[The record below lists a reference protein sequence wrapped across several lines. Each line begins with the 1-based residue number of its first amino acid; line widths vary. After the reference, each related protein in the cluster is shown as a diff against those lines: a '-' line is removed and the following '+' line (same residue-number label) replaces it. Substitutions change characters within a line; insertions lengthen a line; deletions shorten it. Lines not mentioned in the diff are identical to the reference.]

1 MTFKNVIS
9 WFEIPILDLRRAQS
23 LTNKFLKCK
32 SLSDMKLFCL
42 ILTLFLTTE
51 SFGQDYTAYKTAW
64 DNLHQF
70 SSITD
75 STRQREE
82 IQKWFS
88 SLRDSNQIPFIVV
101 DSVLFLYEGEATSV
115 TWVGDFNGW
124 GSDGKFENHGNKIE
138 NTNIWFLK
146 SSFPKDARLDYKIIL
161 NGAEYILD
169 PENPHQ
175 QWSGVG
181 GGSPNS
187 ELRMPLWKEDPALTP
202 RNDIAHGTLR
212 RDILFNSKILGYQV
226 MYTIYLPSGVEGIG
240 KLPSIYVT
248 DGYEYLLPQLGNM
261 ATILDNLIAEKKIK
275 PIAAIFIDQRE
286 PVNRSNNKRMQEL
299 AMNKKYLDF
308 FVKELIPYIE
318 RQYPLITDASQR
330 AILGTSMGGLTSTY
344 FAFTRP
350 DVFGMAGIQ
359 SPAFWTKP
367 QIYQLCID
375 SATPKMKVSMTSGL
389 INDTSKESRKVKDI
403 LAASSCEYHYREVN
417 EGHSWGNW
425 RNLIDD
431 ILIDFFALK

>member
-1 MTFKNVIS
+1 MKSIYLS
-9 WFEIPILDLRRAQS
+9 C
-23 LTNKFLKCK
+23 FLLLGSKV
-32 SLSDMKLFCL
+32 
-42 ILTLFLTTE
+42 
-51 SFGQDYTAYKTAW
+51 FGQDYSPYKATF
-64 DNLHQF
+64 DKLQQL
-70 SSITD
+70 SLTTD
-75 STRQREE
+75 STHQKEE
-82 IQKWFS
+82 IQKLFS
-88 SLRDSNQIPFIVV
+88 SLHELNQIPFITE
-101 DSVLFLYEGEATSV
+101 DSVLFLYEGNANSV
-115 TWVGDFNGW
+115 SWMGDFNGW
-124 GSDGKFENHGNKIE
+124 GHDEKFENHGKKIT

-146 SSFPKDARLDYKIIL
+146 SAFPKDARLDYKIVL
-161 NGAEYILD
+161 NGRDYVLD

-187 ELRMPLWKEDPALTP
+187 ELRMPLWKEAPELTVQNNTP
-202 RNDIAHGTLR
+202 HGTLKH
-212 RDILFNSKILGYQV
+212 DILFNSKILGYQI
-226 MYTIYLPSGVEGIG
+226 MYTIYLPAGYEGMG
-240 KLPSIYVT
+240 KLPSVYVT

-261 ATILDNLIAEKKIK
+261 ATVLDNLIAEKKIK

-286 PVNRSNNKRMQEL
+286 PVNRSNNRRMQEL
-299 AMNKKYLDF
+299 AMNKSYLDF
-308 FVKELIPYIE
+308 FVKELIPHIE
-318 RQYPLITDASQR
+318 KNYPLISDASQR

-367 QIYQLCID
+367 QIYQLCENP
-375 SATPKMKVSMTSGL
+375 SSPKMKVSMTSGL
-389 INDTSKESRKVKDI
+389 INDTSKESRKMKDI